1 MKGPVGGPM
10 KLYHHQYKLQRKFK
24 CDHAP
29 TATIA
34 RRTVRAG
41 TKVLALL
48 LSVVLPLL
56 LVVVVLLLLP
66 VLGSIVLQLFVV
78 HLERSW
84 VT

>member
-1 MKGPVGGPM
+1 MPRVH
-10 KLYHHQYKLQRKFK
+10 KLNQ
-24 CDHAP
+24 AM

-41 TKVLALL
+41 IKVLALL

-66 VLGSIVLQLFVV
+66 VLGSIVLQLFVS
-78 HLERSW
+78 HLERMGELMRKQARDL
-84 VT
+84 THKD